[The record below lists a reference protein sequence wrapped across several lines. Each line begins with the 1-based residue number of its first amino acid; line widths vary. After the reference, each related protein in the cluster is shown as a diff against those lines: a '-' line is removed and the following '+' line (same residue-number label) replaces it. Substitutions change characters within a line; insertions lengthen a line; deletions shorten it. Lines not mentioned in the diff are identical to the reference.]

1 MKSTEPR
8 RRGERGFSLIE
19 TLVALSLFAMT
30 AATMGKFLVTQIRFA
45 SNNHLQTKAYSLAA
59 EQLEATRALRFN
71 DMLASSKTVA
81 FNGVTYTV
89 ATDIDD
95 DTPSNGLKTIEV
107 DVSWSDPTGPKN
119 VSVST
124 IYTEVRRF

>member
-1 MKSTEPR
+1 
-8 RRGERGFSLIE
+8 
-19 TLVALSLFAMT
+19 
-30 AATMGKFLVTQIRFA
+30 MGKFLVTQIRFA

-71 DMLASSKTVA
+71 DMLASTKTVA

>member
-8 RRGERGFSLIE
+8 WRGERGFSLIE

-30 AATMGKFLVTQIRFA
+30 AATMGQFLVTQIRHA